1 LKASKAR
8 FHFRIAAFSNYKEN
22 RQPDPC
28 QHASSLFLN
37 VFGTVFTLK
46 ADSTPFPPQAE
57 LLALAA
63 KQHYIN
69 NLARIPTIVL
79 CARISPI
86 SAWDGS
92 TRTSSQ
98 PPRQTAI
105 LDKLQIRKMK

>member
-22 RQPDPC
+22 RQPDPS

-57 LLALAA
+57 LLALARLSQFAGVFGYFRFEIAA
-63 KQHYIN
+63 KVNDCSEAISKKAAVKTYP
-69 NLARIPTIVL
+69 LAK
-79 CARISPI
+79 A
-86 SAWDGS
+86 
-92 TRTSSQ
+92 
-98 PPRQTAI
+98 
-105 LDKLQIRKMK
+105 